1 MIFVLR
7 MDFVLLVHLVNTI
20 INLVKIDDKIYFK
33 IDMLKGSSHVELY
46 LINSICI

>member
-20 INLVKIDDKIYFK
+20 INLLNIDDKIYFK
-33 IDMLKGSSHVELY
+33 IDMLLVSSHVESY
-46 LINSICI
+46 LINNISI